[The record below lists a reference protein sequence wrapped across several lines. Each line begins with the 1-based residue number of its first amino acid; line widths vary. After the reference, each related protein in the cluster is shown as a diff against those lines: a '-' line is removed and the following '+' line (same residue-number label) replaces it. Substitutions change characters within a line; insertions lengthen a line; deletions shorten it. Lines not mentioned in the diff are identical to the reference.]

1 MILKGVAGPMTVDGK
16 LYNNAMPAQEAM
28 LSDVKI
34 ASILTY
40 VRASFGNSSPPVS
53 PEVVAEARKEHAAR
67 TAPWTEAELKAF
79 GAAAPAAQP

>member
-67 TAPWTEAELKAF
+67 TTPWTEAELKAF

>member
-1 MILKGVAGPMTVDGK
+1 
-16 LYNNAMPAQEAM
+16 MPGQEAM
-28 LSDVKI
+28 LSDTKI

-40 VRASFGNSSPPVS
+40 VRASFGNTSAAVA
-53 PEVVAEARKEHAAR
+53 PEVVAAARKEHAAR